1 MKNHQQLKLLIE
13 LVPSTSWYD
22 NLRKVLPQEEWDK
35 IRKKSYKD
43 AGYKCTIC
51 SVQGKLN
58 CHEVWNYNDETHVQ
72 KLEGF
77 IAICDLCHHVK
88 HIGLA
93 GILSSKGEL
102 DYEKVIEHFMKVNEC
117 DRRNF
122 DEHKKRAFEKWH
134 ERSKHKWHMD
144 LGEYKD
150 IVQNYGDE
158 NEGK

>member
-1 MKNHQQLKLLIE
+1 MKNHQQLKLFIE

-43 AGYKCTIC
+43 AGHKCTIC
-51 SVQGKLN
+51 GANGKLN
-58 CHEVWNYNDETHVQ
+58 CHEVWNYNDETHTQ

-77 IAICDLCHHVK
+77 IALCDLCHHVK

-93 GILSSKGEL
+93 GILSLKGAL

-117 DRRNF
+117 DRRTF
-122 DEHKKRAFEKWH
+122 DEHKKRAFEEWH
-134 ERSKHKWHMD
+134 ERSKHDWHMD

-150 IVQNYGDE
+150 IVQN
-158 NEGK
+158 

>member
-77 IAICDLCHHVK
+77 IALCDLCHHVK

-117 DRRNF
+117 DRRTF
-122 DEHKKRAFEKWH
+122 DEHKKRAFEEWR
-134 ERSKHKWHMD
+134 ERSKQKWHMD

-150 IVQNYGDE
+150 IVQNYGR
-158 NEGK
+158 